1 MREFKLSKAWAILV
15 YITVPLLIAL
25 FLWLLL
31 MPFLTGSQIDMN
43 SFWLLSL
50 ISIAMIAF
58 LVIGLV
64 DAIKGKFVIDQDKI
78 YIVSAF
84 STKQMMLRDIKGYRF
99 TENYVFIESNTGQ
112 KIKVSTYFG
121 NFNEITKWLAE
132 HFSDL
137 DLVQTILE
145 KEEILNNEAFGWSTE
160 QREEKLIK
168 AQKITKILNWTGG
181 IIGAWILILP
191 NPYEY
196 AIIATIVFP
205 IICVLVLKFSR
216 GLIRINER
224 KDSAY
229 PSIFIAILAT
239 SMGLFL
245 RALLDYEIF
254 DYSKI
259 WTPSI
264 LIALT
269 FTTVLILGNKEFKFN
284 SAKDFL
290 TVLSFTLFS
299 FAYGYGAVV
308 TLNCAFD
315 KSKPETFHASVI
327 SKRISDGKHTSYY
340 VELTSWGKRK
350 EVEEVTVSKDLYNR
364 LEKND
369 KVRIYFLKGKLN
381 IPWFVVS
388 EE

>member
-1 MREFKLSKAWAILV
+1 MREFKLSKGWAIFV

-31 MPFLTGSQIDMN
+31 MPFLTGSEIDMN
-43 SFWLLSL
+43 SFRILAPLS
-50 ISIAMIAF
+50 IGMIAF

-64 DAIKGKFVIDQDKI
+64 DTIKGKFVIDQDKI
-78 YIVSAF
+78 YTVSAF
-84 STKQMMLRDIKGYRF
+84 STKQMSLHEIQGYRI
-99 TENYVFIESNTGQ
+99 TDNYIFIESKTGQ
-112 KIKVSTYFG
+112 KIKVSSYFG
-121 NFNEITKWLAE
+121 NITEILTWLTE

-137 DLVQTILE
+137 DLVQTIQE

-196 AIIATIVFP
+196 AIIASIVFP
-205 IICVLVLKFSR
+205 IICVVVLKFSG

-229 PSIFIAILAT
+229 PSIFIAILTT
-239 SMGLFL
+239 SMGLCI

-254 DYSKI
+254 DFSRI
-259 WTPSI
+259 WAPSI
-264 LIALT
+264 LISLS
-269 FTTVLILGNKEFKFN
+269 FTAVLIFGNKEFKFN
-284 SAKDFL
+284 TAKDFL
-290 TVLSFTLFS
+290 TIIGFTAFT

-308 TLNCAFD
+308 TLNCTFD
-315 KSKPETFHASVI
+315 KSESETFHASI
-327 SKRISDGKHTSYY
+327 MSKRISHGKHTSYY
-340 VELTSWGKRK
+340 FELSPWGKRK
-350 EVEEVTVSKDLYNR
+350 EVEEVSVPKPLYDR
-364 LEKND
+364 LETND
-369 KVRIYFLKGKLN
+369 KVRIYLMKGKFE